1 MAQTFEMMRCD
12 RRNMTLSRPGCAKL
26 WLSANTGE
34 KDRRPKPWEGR
45 AACVACPLGATNAGV
60 EQSPVAGAV
69 ESIRMIC
76 PRCERPAQRLI
87 HDRLCVS
94 CYNREREALI
104 GKNAKGGRPRLCD
117 VLHQESVVVVERG
130 IARLVRVGPVT
141 SAAEVVIGL
150 SRRASCPPLFGR
162 PPTHPRSPQLLLM
175 VPAFVA
181 PALPSALPI
190 AWRARRGA
198 LWPARGPAIQLVLDI
213 AA

>member
-1 MAQTFEMMRCD
+1 MQPTLEMMRCD

-94 CYNREREALI
+94 CYNREREVRI
-104 GKNAKGGRPRLCD
+104 GRDRKGNRPGLTDRLHGVSLAITD
-117 VLHQESVVVVERG
+117 ATGTTRIRQV
-130 IARLVRVGPVT
+130 
-141 SAAEVVIGL
+141 EVV
-150 SRRASCPPLFGR
+150 SCVEAMIAAARKATGWMAFGR
-162 PPTHPRSPQLLLM
+162 P
-175 VPAFVA
+175 AG
-181 PALPSALPI
+181 ALPD
-190 AWRARRGA
+190 
-198 LWPARGPAIQLVLDI
+198 VM
-213 AA
+213 

>member
-1 MAQTFEMMRCD
+1 MQPTLEMMRCE

-45 AACVACPLGATNAGV
+45 AACVVCPLGALNAGV
-60 EQSPVAGAV
+60 EQSPAAGAV

-117 VLHQESVVVVERG
+117 VLHARKIAVTDAAGTRDVRAPSV
-130 IARLVRVGPVT
+130 A
-141 SAAEVVIGL
+141 SASEVMLAAAKKATGWL
-150 SRRASCPPLFGR
+150 AFTRPAASPCG
-162 PPTHPRSPQLLLM
+162 
-175 VPAFVA
+175 
-181 PALPSALPI
+181 
-190 AWRARRGA
+190 
-198 LWPARGPAIQLVLDI
+198 
-213 AA
+213 